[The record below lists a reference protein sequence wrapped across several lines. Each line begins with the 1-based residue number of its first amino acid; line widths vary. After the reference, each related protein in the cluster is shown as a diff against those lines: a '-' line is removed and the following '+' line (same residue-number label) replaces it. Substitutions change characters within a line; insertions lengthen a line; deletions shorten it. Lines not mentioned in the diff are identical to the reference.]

1 MVELAGK
8 TVLVVGLGKS
18 GVSAARLLA
27 SRGARVIG
35 NDLRVDAEL
44 GPEALA
50 LRELA
55 NVELVLGAHDPELF
69 VRVDVIVVS
78 PGVPSVSALAVA
90 ERAGVRIA
98 SEIELASWFV
108 RATTIGI
115 TGTNGKSTVT
125 TLVGQ
130 MCEASGRPTFVGGN
144 LGTPLVDVV
153 GTKAAEPGGYVVVE
167 LSSFQLERVNEL
179 HLHGAALLNVTE
191 DHLDR
196 HASFAAYADAKAAV
210 FHNQTAADFA
220 VVPSGDALCARLA
233 ARGHAKLHRYGGAD
247 GEVRIE
253 GATLI
258 DCESGLR
265 VPVAEL
271 KLFGRHNLEN
281 ACAAALLARLAG
293 VTTDAIAATLRAFTG
308 LPHRMSHVRKLDG
321 VDYYD
326 DSKATNVG
334 ATAAALDGLAD
345 RQGRV
350 VLIAGGKDKGGH
362 YGPLVERMKRIGRC
376 TVLIGEAADV
386 IERALSA
393 AGLRSERA
401 SDLEQAVELA
411 REFARPGDAV
421 LLAPAC
427 ASFDMFRS
435 YAHRGEV
442 FQTAVNEQEERTGLH
457 LKPGAE

>member
-1 MVELAGK
+1 
-8 TVLVVGLGKS
+8 
-18 GVSAARLLA
+18 
-27 SRGARVIG
+27 
-35 NDLRVDAEL
+35 
-44 GPEALA
+44 
-50 LRELA
+50 
-55 NVELVLGAHDPELF
+55 
-69 VRVDVIVVS
+69 
-78 PGVPSVSALAVA
+78 
-90 ERAGVRIA
+90 
-98 SEIELASWFV
+98 
-108 RATTIGI
+108 
-115 TGTNGKSTVT
+115 
-125 TLVGQ
+125 
-130 MCEASGRPTFVGGN
+130 
-144 LGTPLVDVV
+144 
-153 GTKAAEPGGYVVVE
+153 
-167 LSSFQLERVNEL
+167 
-179 HLHGAALLNVTE
+179 
-191 DHLDR
+191 
-196 HASFAAYADAKAAV
+196 
-210 FHNQTAADFA
+210 
-220 VVPSGDALCARLA
+220 
-233 ARGHAKLHRYGGAD
+233 
-247 GEVRIE
+247 
-253 GATLI
+253 
-258 DCESGLR
+258 
-265 VPVAEL
+265 
-271 KLFGRHNLEN
+271 
-281 ACAAALLARLAG
+281 
-293 VTTDAIAATLRAFTG
+293 
-308 LPHRMSHVRKLDG
+308 MSHVRKLDG